1 MIKLVTQTREAL
13 ADGQLQKNLK
23 HTLGHAQ
30 RARDAAVAE
39 VANWEA
45 LRQHAHDVKAHTLA
59 HLDRYL
65 EQLEEQVLAQG
76 GQVIWAQT
84 AQEAVEFVL
93 ELAHRKGIRKAV
105 KSKSMLAEEIHL
117 NPAMEK
123 ARIDPVETDLGEYI
137 IQLAHET
144 PSHIIAPAL
153 HKSRQQIGRLFA
165 DKLGMPPSDDVE
177 AITATARRL
186 LRDDFLSAPLG
197 ITGVN
202 FGVAETGSIVVVEN
216 EGNARLTVS
225 APSIHVALMGV
236 EKVIPRAADLAV
248 FLKVLCRSATGQHMT
263 GYVNFINGPKRSA
276 EVDGPEEF
284 YLVLVDNG
292 RINILQDEFLRQ
304 TLNCIRCGACLTVC
318 PVYQRVGGHAY
329 QSTYPGPIGAI
340 LTPQLLPVEEAP
352 EHPYASSL
360 CGACHEVCP
369 VKIEIPH
376 ILLKLREQV
385 QQQKNSRASRIPLE
399 KWALQI
405 WSSIM
410 TRPRIYSR
418 LSRWARTLQRPFQ
431 RNGRLKLPF
440 PPFNRWTERREF
452 PAMPGRSFRE
462 LLAEEEEPQ

>member
-1 MIKLVTQTREAL
+1 MIKISTQTRGAL

-39 VANWEA
+39 VENWEA

-65 EQLEEQVLAQG
+65 EQLEERVLAQG
-76 GQVIWAQT
+76 GRVIWAQT
-84 AQEAVEFVL
+84 GEEAVEFVL
-93 ELAHRKGIRKAV
+93 DLAHRKGIRKAV

-117 NPAMEK
+117 NPALEK

-153 HKSRQQIGRLFA
+153 HKSRQQIGRLFTE
-165 DKLGMPPSDDVE
+165 KLGMPPSDDVE

-186 LRDDFLSAPLG
+186 LRSDFLSAPMG

-202 FGVAETGSIVVVEN
+202 FGVAESGTIVIVEN

-236 EKVIPRAADLAV
+236 EKVIPRAADLSV

-263 GYVNFINGPKRSA
+263 SYVNFINGPRRTG
-276 EVDGPEEF
+276 ELDGPEEF
-284 YLVLVDNG
+284 YLVLLDNG
-292 RINILQDEFLRQ
+292 RINILRDEFLRQ
-304 TLNCIRCGACLTVC
+304 TLSCIRCGACLTVC

-329 QSTYPGPIGAI
+329 
-340 LTPQLLPVEEAP
+340 
-352 EHPYASSL
+352 
-360 CGACHEVCP
+360 
-369 VKIEIPH
+369 
-376 ILLKLREQV
+376 
-385 QQQKNSRASRIPLE
+385 NPL
-399 KWALQI
+399 I
-405 WSSIM
+405 
-410 TRPRIYSR
+410 R
-418 LSRWARTLQRPFQ
+418 
-431 RNGRLKLPF
+431 
-440 PPFNRWTERREF
+440 
-452 PAMPGRSFRE
+452 GRSG
-462 LLAEEEEPQ
+462 PS